1 MRAIAPPPT
10 KPSPILGWTLIAT
23 VAIALALTPLLTQQA
38 IINWDGW
45 PQLHR
50 FLTASLHPDL
60 TSALLTTTGNALLTT
75 LAYATCGSFLSLL
88 IGSILALF
96 SSEIGWQTLRPN
108 RPSAAK
114 LATKLPTTI
123 RSLLAIPRAIHELIW
138 GLILINIW
146 GSGSITGIAAI
157 ALPFGLITGKVFAEI
172 LDDSDRQAWQNL
184 INSGAHPW
192 AAFCYGLLPQ
202 ASLNLLSYA
211 FYRFECS
218 LRSAAVLGMI
228 GVGGLGTEI
237 QVSLQSL
244 RYEQLWTFFYALV
257 LLNGSVDWA
266 SAKARQQLGC
276 ATRLDINARSRGP
289 QQKTNGKTNGWVE
302 TRLAKSGAM
311 LAGGGGAGFER
322 QVGGGL
328 WRIVAKPAPTFI
340 ARVKPTKTLLGLALM
355 LGLVSFCFWHLSP
368 DWWRMASLRSLDLAQ
383 DFFSKAFPPDW
394 SLLPQ
399 LPGLMLQT
407 LAMSVVAIALA
418 TLVSTVLAFFSAC
431 TILLPGGLLQPS
443 TQANFLSSA
452 IAWILLL
459 GSRAILLFA
468 RAIPSPVWALVLLYM
483 LFPGI
488 LPGAIALAIHNC
500 GILGRLKAEAIEN
513 LDQPPLDSL
522 SAQGTPTTLLFC
534 YGILPLTL
542 PRFLAYG
549 FYRWE
554 VCLRETVIV
563 GLVGAGGL
571 GYLVKEQV
579 SAFDY
584 AGLSATLLGFM
595 VLTWA
600 VDSLSQRARYGLR

>member
-10 KPSPILGWTLIAT
+10 KPSPILGWTLLAT
-23 VAIALALTPLLTQQA
+23 GAIALALTPLLSQQA
-38 IINWDGW
+38 IINSNGW

-60 TSALLTTTGNALLTT
+60 TPTLLTTTGNALLTT
-75 LAYATCGSFLSLL
+75 LAYATCGSFLSLI
-88 IGSILALF
+88 IGSLLALF
-96 SSEIGWQTLRPN
+96 SSETGWQTLSPN
-108 RPSAAK
+108 HRSAAK
-114 LATKLPTTI
+114 LAAKL
-123 RSLLAIPRAIHELIW
+123 RGLLALPRAIHELIW

-146 GSGSITGIAAI
+146 GTGSITGIAAI

-172 LDDSDRQAWQNL
+172 LDDSPRQAWQNL
-184 INSGAHPW
+184 LNSGAHPGS
-192 AAFCYGLLPQ
+192 AFLYGLLPQ

-257 LLNGSVDWA
+257 LLNGLVDWA
-266 SAKARQQLGC
+266 SAQARQQLGC
-276 ATRLDINARSRGP
+276 ATRLDINARSPKRQTQINLP
-289 QQKTNGKTNGWVE
+289 KRTETPREQAIETLTVSTN
-302 TRLAKSGAM
+302 
-311 LAGGGGAGFER
+311 
-322 QVGGGL
+322 
-328 WRIVAKPAPTFI
+328 PPTLTQSI
-340 ARVKPTKTLLGLALM
+340 QATLPWLSLLGLIA
-355 LGLVSFCFWHLSP
+355 FCFWHLSP
-368 DWWRMASLRSLDLAQ
+368 DLDRIASPRSLDLAQ
-383 DFFSKAFPPDW
+383 ELLSQAFPPDW
-394 SLLPQ
+394 SLFPQ
-399 LPGLMLQT
+399 LPILILQT

-418 TLVSTVLAFFSAC
+418 SLIGTSLAFLSAR
-431 TILLPGGLLQPS
+431 TIMLPGGLLTPHSVAKHSHLSQGF
-443 TQANFLSSA
+443 AWLLLLSSRT
-452 IAWILLL
+452 L
-459 GSRAILLFA
+459 LLFA

-488 LPGAIALAIHNC
+488 LPGAIALAIHNF
-500 GILGRLKAEAIEN
+500 GILGRLKAEVIEN
-513 LDQPPLDSL
+513 LDTSSLDSL
-522 SAQGTPTTLLFC
+522 AAQGTPTVLIFC

-542 PRFLAYG
+542 PRFLAYS

-584 AGLSATLLGFM
+584 AGLSATLLSFM

-600 VDSLSQRARYGLR
+600 VDSLSSQARHALR

>member
-10 KPSPILGWTLIAT
+10 KPSPILGWTLLAT
-23 VAIALALTPLLTQQA
+23 GAIALALTPLLTQQA
-38 IINWDGW
+38 ILNSNGW

-60 TSALLTTTGNALLTT
+60 TPALLTTTGNALLTT
-75 LAYATCGSFLSLL
+75 LAYATCGSFLSLI
-88 IGSILALF
+88 IGSLLALLT
-96 SSEIGWQTLRPN
+96 SEIGWKTLTPN
-108 RPSAAK
+108 HRNAFN
-114 LATKLPTTI
+114 LATKF
-123 RSLLAIPRAIHELIW
+123 RSLLSIPRAIHELIW

-184 INSGAHPW
+184 IHSGAHPW
-192 AAFCYGLLPQ
+192 TAFCYALLPQ

-257 LLNGSVDWA
+257 LLNGLVDWA
-266 SAKARQQLGC
+266 SAKSRRRLGC
-276 ATRLDINARSRGP
+276 ATRLDINARSRGA
-289 QQKTNGKTNGWVE
+289 
-302 TRLAKSGAM
+302 R
-311 LAGGGGAGFER
+311 AGGDGLGRAGFDGR
-322 QVGGGL
+322 KWVGAIAG
-328 WRIVAKPAPTFI
+328 AKPAPTVLS
-340 ARVKPTKTLLGLALM
+340 AAKPSPTKALTWVSLLLGL
-355 LGLVSFCFWHLSP
+355 VVFCFWHLSP
-368 DWWRMASLRSLDLAQ
+368 DLNRIASPRSLNLAQ
-383 DFFSKAFPPDW
+383 EFVSQAFPPDW
-394 SLLPQ
+394 SILPQ

-407 LAMSVVAIALA
+407 LAMSIAAIALA
-418 TLVSTVLAFFSAC
+418 TLISTLLAFLSAR
-431 TILLPGGLLQPS
+431 TIILPGGLLNPS
-443 TQANFLSSA
+443 AQTTLLSSA
-452 IAWILLL
+452 LAWLLLL
-459 GSRAILLFA
+459 GSRTILLFA

-488 LPGAIALAIHNC
+488 LPGAIALAIHNL

-600 VDSLSQRARYGLR
+600 VDSLSQRARHGLQ